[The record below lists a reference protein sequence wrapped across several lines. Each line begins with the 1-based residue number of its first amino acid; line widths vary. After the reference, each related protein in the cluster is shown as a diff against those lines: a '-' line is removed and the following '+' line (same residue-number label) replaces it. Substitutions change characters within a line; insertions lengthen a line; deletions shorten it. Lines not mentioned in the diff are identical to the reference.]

1 MFKSIIAAIGT
12 KATVVI
18 SGVAAVAAAAVIT
31 AAVVLSGDE
40 SYRVLKVFEL
50 NGSAAVTRESAG
62 ELDAYVGMNLESGDI
77 VTVNSGTMRL
87 SLDNNKYI
95 LLEEGTILELVA
107 DGTSTD
113 SKTTLNLR
121 EGAIL
126 NEITEPLSTNS
137 LYEVNA
143 PKSTMAVRGTSFY
156 VSARQL
162 DDGSYIIDVT
172 TFHGN
177 VSTQLYDENGNK
189 KGKEIYVGE
198 NKTVKIKNENT
209 GSGHSEIDGNAYY
222 VITDSETGE
231 LRPVADGETPTT
243 DTVYIDVPKEILNVV
258 LGSDDT
264 DLLNLSDDV
273 LAAIRGLS
281 EETDEDAPAETTAAE
296 TTPAETTASATSE
309 TTTPTSDAPHDEV
322 PAGTIDNP
330 NAAVSAAATT
340 TSQAITS
347 ADAPVSEAATTTT
360 AAETTTTTTAAST
373 TAATTSTAADVTE
386 AAATTTEATTTTTA
400 ETTTAAAA
408 TTTAPTTTTTAPAT
422 TTTTAPATTA
432 TMTNPATATPA
443 VTTTDT
449 SAVSTSATL
458 TTTPAATTTTE
469 ETTTTDAEPT
479 TANVTFNYGES
490 SEVVPITIGEAIGI
504 LPSVPDK
511 TGYTGKWVIGT
522 GDAAVDLTPETVI
535 MSDTVISLVYTPIEY
550 TVTFTKEDGS
560 KTTVKANYGT
570 TLDASDIPSVPTKNG
585 YTGKWVVG
593 DTEFTTA
600 TVIKGDTNVALS
612 YTANSYPIIFDF
624 GDGVTESITRTV
636 TIGEPVGT
644 LPDIPADP
652 GRTTKWVYIDYSN
665 AASDEQVELTAET
678 VVTYGMVNGE
688 KISVSVQR
696 TSISYTINY
705 IAGYDSSKIID
716 TISLSYGTEIP
727 RISIPNEYNAVDT
740 DDNGT
745 MDYMVWGWDSKTIP
759 STVTGDEDITVP
771 YIEYN
776 KVVEVRIDAGSGYV
790 STLLEAGES
799 YTLPEKPTN
808 NTEKE
813 ADGYIFKCW
822 TSASGNVSSSA
833 KPGRTSFISYS
844 ANIEGGDSIA
854 LAEGRDYSIS
864 PTYIQVSYLDIT
876 VQSGDSI
883 QKGDSTQLTTVYSNG
898 GITVPALSGDI
909 TYTLTGYIYDADN
922 QTEVTL
928 SSGTTVT
935 SDGILTIASDET
947 ASVIKITAVSAKYG
961 VSDYVMPSITG

>member
-12 KATVVI
+12 KAAVVI
-18 SGVAAVAAAAVIT
+18 TGVAAVAAAAVIT

-62 ELDAYVGMNLESGDI
+62 ELDAYVGMNLESGDV

-95 LLEEGTILELVA
+95 LLEEGTVLELVA

-281 EETDEDAPAETTAAE
+281 EETDEEVLAETTAAE
-296 TTPAETTASATSE
+296 TTPAETTSAASAT
-309 TTTPTSDAPHDEV
+309 TTPPSGTPHDEA

-347 ADAPVSEAATTTT
+347 ADAPISEAAATTNTTT

-386 AAATTTEATTTTTA
+386 AAVTTTEATTTTTA
-400 ETTTAAAA
+400 AETTTAVAA
-408 TTTAPTTTTTAPAT
+408 TTTAPV
-422 TTTTAPATTA
+422 TTA

-449 SAVSTSATL
+449 SAVSTSAAL

-469 ETTTTDAEPT
+469 ETTTTEAEPT

-490 SEVVPITIGEAIGI
+490 SEVVPITIGEAIGT

-560 KTTVKANYGT
+560 TTTVKADYGT
-570 TLDASDIPSVPTKNG
+570 TLDASDIPAVPDKTG
-585 YTGKWVVG
+585 YKDGKWVISDGTAFTTSTVITGNTAVSLSYTPIEYTVTFKREDGSTTTVSADYKTMLTASDIPAVPDKTGHKDGKWVVVTDG
-593 DTEFTTA
+593 EVKDFTTS
-600 TVIKGDTNVALS
+600 TVITGDV
-612 YTANSYPIIFDF
+612 
-624 GDGVTESITRTV
+624 TV
-636 TIGEPVGT
+636 T
-644 LPDIPADP
+644 
-652 GRTTKWVYIDYSN
+652 
-665 AASDEQVELTAET
+665 LTYTPIE
-678 VVTYGMVNGE
+678 
-688 KISVSVQR
+688 
-696 TSISYTINY
+696 YTINFVASY
-705 IAGYDSSKIID
+705 SPTTAIIKTAALTYGSSITKP
-716 TISLSYGTEIP
+716 EIP
-727 RISIPNEYNAVDT
+727 SDWEAVDT
-740 DDNGT
+740 NSDGT
-745 MDYMVWGWDSKTIP
+745 MDYMVWGWEDEVISA
-759 STVTGDEDITVP
+759 TVTGDEDITVP

-776 KVVEVRIDAGSGYV
+776 KIVEIRIDTGSGYV
-790 STLLEAGES
+790 STLLEAGEN

-844 ANIEGGDSIA
+844 ADIEGGDSIA

-864 PTYIQVSYLDIT
+864 PTYIQVLYLDIT

-883 QKGDSTQLTTVYSNG
+883 QKGDSTQLTTAYSNG

-909 TYTLTGYIYDADN
+909 TYTLTGYIYDTDG

-947 ASVIKITAVSAKYG
+947 ASVIKITAASAKYG